1 MIFFRDEVKEKIP
14 AIVLDIFRR
23 YVPDAPED
31 CIQRIT
37 ERSGIA
43 LERLDGDNAGVFL
56 ECMRQELLLF
66 TEDWKARFVTGVIR
80 QMISRAAGAEG
91 EEKKPGD

>member
-1 MIFFRDEVKEKIP
+1 MILSEGDIRDRIP

-37 ERSGIA
+37 ERCGIDLDA
-43 LERLDGDNAGVFL
+43 LDQGNAGVFL
-56 ECMRQELLLF
+56 DSMREELGRF
-66 TEDWKARFVTGVIR
+66 TDEWKARFVTGVIS
-80 QMISRAAGAEG
+80 QMIARTGPPRHG
-91 EEKKPGD
+91 L